1 MKKIPLISLDDPNA
15 ANALAQAIG
24 AKPGDAIEI
33 VTPQFTREPGAP
45 PARQPP
51 APFESVRSLDFAQLK
66 ELGCRC
72 WDDPDKDGTVLM
84 LLPGEWY
91 DSIPDGFV
99 LECISKSLS
108 QHRFKK
114 GKTDNDIRF
123 GVLAYGIR
131 VKKP

>member
-1 MKKIPLISLDDPNA
+1 MKKIPVISLDDPNA
-15 ANALAQAIG
+15 ANALAQAID
-24 AKPGDAIEI
+24 AKPGDTIEI

-91 DSIPDGFV
+91 DSIPEGFM
-99 LECISKSLS
+99 LECIDERP
-108 QHRFKK
+108 HRFEK
-114 GKTDNDIRF
+114 GESDNDILF